1 VRLPDGFTIREV
13 DRASDLPAVQDL
25 VTACDVEDVGEPDM
39 QAWIA
44 VAWEREL
51 LRGAWLVHDERGE
64 LAAYVELE
72 SLDPSSS
79 IDGFLPTHPH
89 HREGA
94 LRPALLGF
102 VRERA
107 RALATGADVV
117 LWVSAPS
124 TDEAFGRDAL
134 EAGFRRVRVFMHM
147 ERPIDASYEAGDP
160 PTGVTIRS
168 SVDPD
173 DDRVVHRLLE
183 ETFIGHFGIEPM
195 SFDAWQRDFKD
206 GLYDPALVL
215 LAEHD
220 GQPVGVAA
228 NRMPGGLGWV
238 SELGVLAPYR
248 GRGIGAALLRA
259 SFAALAERGVAMVR
273 LNVDVDNATGAARLY
288 EAVGM
293 RVRRSFDVYEAR
305 LVAG

>member
-1 VRLPDGFTIREV
+1 MRLPDGYTIREV
-13 DRASDLPAVQDL
+13 DRVSDLPAVQDL

-44 VAWEREL
+44 VAWEREQ
-51 LRGAWLVHDERGE
+51 LRGAWLVHDDRDEV
-64 LAAYVELE
+64 AAYVELE
-72 SLDPSSS
+72 SVNLSSS
-79 IDGFLPTHPH
+79 IDGFLPTHPR

-107 RALATGADVV
+107 RALATSADVA

-147 ERPIDASYEAGDP
+147 ERPIDPSYEAGDP
-160 PTGVTIRS
+160 PAGVTIRT

-173 DDRVVHRLLE
+173 DDRVVHGLLQ

-195 SFDAWQRDFKD
+195 SFDAWRRDFKD

-220 GQPVGVAA
+220 GRPVGVAA
-228 NRMPGGLGWV
+228 NRIPEGLGWV
-238 SELGVLAPYR
+238 SELGVLGPYR

-259 SFAALAERGVAMVR
+259 SFWSLAQRGVTVVR
-273 LNVDVDNATGAARLY
+273 LNVDADNATGAARLY

-293 RVRRSFDVYEAR
+293 RVRRSFDVYETR
-305 LVAG
+305 LGGG